1 MGKLITFLIPL
12 ELQIICFVVVAVG
25 LKLLLLT
32 LLLVRK
38 IMSKNIAKFTFGGK
52 SYPIAITWSL
62 AYNTL
67 PEKFNIELLK
77 LFVDEATTQK
87 TISNLLMDDDLALRL
102 CWFFVEPLVSYDWDK
117 FLVMLDEETEA
128 VDNFREVFWGA
139 VVNFSSPQK
148 KGVLEDMWKIMKRE
162 LKQLNLDSTPS
173 STSSTESSREAS
185 E

>member
-1 MGKLITFLIPL
+1 MGKLITSLIPL

-52 SYPIAITWSL
+52 TYPIAITWSL
-62 AYNTL
+62 AHSTL
-67 PEKFNIELLK
+67 PEKFNIEILK
-77 LFVDEATTQK
+77 LFVDETTTQR
-87 TISNLLMDDDLALRL
+87 TINNLLMDDDLALRL
-102 CWFFVEPLVSYDWDK
+102 CWFFIEPQISYDWDR
-117 FLVMLDEETEA
+117 FLSLLDEETEA

-139 VVNFSSPQK
+139 VINFSSPQK
-148 KGVLEDMWKIMKRE
+148 RGVLEDMWKIMKRE
-162 LKQLNLDSTPS
+162 LKQLNLDSLQS
-173 STSSTESSREAS
+173 STSSTESNREAS